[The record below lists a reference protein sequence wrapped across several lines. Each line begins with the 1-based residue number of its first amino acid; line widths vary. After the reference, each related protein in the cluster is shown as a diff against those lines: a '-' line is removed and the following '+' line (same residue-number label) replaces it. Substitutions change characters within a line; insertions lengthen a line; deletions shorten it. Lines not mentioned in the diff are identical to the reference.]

1 MMDNILEKHAKY
13 RNKEYI
19 VSGSREL
26 ENVSINQLPVV
37 VVKSKW
43 VGLLYKIAASD
54 NISDTKTSFELT
66 LKH

>member
-1 MMDNILEKHAKY
+1 MDNILEKHAKY

-26 ENVSINQLPVV
+26 ENVSINQFV
-37 VVKSKW
+37 VVKLKW
-43 VGLLYKIAASD
+43 VGLLYKIEASD
-54 NISDTKTSFELT
+54 NILDTKTSFELT

>member
-1 MMDNILEKHAKY
+1 MDNILEKHAKY

-26 ENVSINQLPVV
+26 ENVPINQFV
-37 VVKSKW
+37 VVKWKW